1 MGRLLGLICRD
12 CGKLAP
18 AESSSYCE
26 ECFAPLEPAYDY
38 EAIRPTVSR
47 EIWAARPANIWRY
60 SELLPLLGPPAAA
73 LPVGF
78 TPLLPARK
86 LGRALGHNALFIKN
100 DAINF
105 PTLSFKDRVV
115 AVALNKAIELG
126 YDTIACSSTG
136 NLANALAAQAA
147 FAGLKAVVFVP
158 ADLEEAKLV
167 NTRIYGATLV
177 RVEGNYD
184 AVNRLCTQ
192 ISQEQ
197 HWAFVNVNLRPYY
210 AEGSKTV
217 GYEIAEQLGWRLP
230 EAVVVP
236 MAGGSLIG
244 RVYKAFGELGKLGL
258 VEPRGVKIFGAQAS
272 GCAPIVRAVQEGR
285 EQIQPE
291 RPATLA
297 RSLAIGNPAD
307 GLFAARV
314 IRDSGGWGAHVSDDE
329 MVEGIRLLASCEGV
343 FTETAGGVTVASF
356 RRLLA
361 EGRIGPD
368 ETTVLCITGN
378 GLKTTDAVC
387 GVGGQEFTI
396 APKLAEFKRVVL
408 GAAPPQLSPRFQVPS
423 SQLNLEPRTWNLEL
437 SRED

>member
-1 MGRLLGLICRD
+1 MGKLLGLSCRE
-12 CGKLAP
+12 CGRLAP
-18 AESSSYCE
+18 LEGTSYCE

-38 EAIRPTVSR
+38 EAVRAEVSR
-47 EIWAARPANIWRY
+47 EIWASRPANIWRY
-60 SELLPLLGPPAAA
+60 GELLPLLRPPEAA

-86 LGRALGHNALFIKN
+86 LGRVLGHRALFVKN
-100 DAINF
+100 DAVNY

-136 NLANALAAQAA
+136 NLANSVAAQAA

-158 ADLEEAKLV
+158 AELEEAKLV

-177 RVEGNYD
+177 RVDGNYD

-192 ISQEQ
+192 IAQEQ
-197 HWAFVNVNLRPYY
+197 RWAFVNVNLRPYY

-230 EAVVVP
+230 DAVVVP

-244 RVYKAFGELGKLGL
+244 RVHKAFGELGKLGL
-258 VEPRGVKIFGAQAS
+258 VEPRPVKIFGAQAS
-272 GCAPIVRAVQEGR
+272 GCAPIVRAVQAGR
-285 EQIQPE
+285 EQIVPE
-291 RPATLA
+291 KPNTIA

-314 IRDSGGWGAHVSDDE
+314 IRDSGGWGAHVSDQE
-329 MVEGIRLLASCEGV
+329 IIEGIRLLASCEGI
-343 FTETAGGVTVASF
+343 FTETAGGVTVAAF
-356 RRLLA
+356 RRLLE
-361 EGRIGPD
+361 EGRIHPD
-368 ETTVLCITGN
+368 ETVVLCITGN
-378 GLKTTDAVC
+378 GLKTIDAVC
-387 GVGGQEFTI
+387 GVGGEEFLI

-408 GAAPPQLSPRFQVPS
+408 GATRFQQPVAFA
-423 SQLNLEPRTWNLEL
+423 EVAT
-437 SRED
+437 

>member
-1 MGRLLGLICRD
+1 MGKLLGLSCRE
-12 CGKLAP
+12 CGRLAP
-18 AESSSYCE
+18 LEGTSYCE

-38 EAIRPTVSR
+38 EAVRAEVSR
-47 EIWAARPANIWRY
+47 ELWASRPADIWRY
-60 SELLPLLGPPAAA
+60 RELLPLLGPPEAA

-86 LGRALGHNALFIKN
+86 LGRVLGHRALFIKN
-100 DAINF
+100 DAVNY

-136 NLANALAAQAA
+136 NLANSVAAQAA

-158 ADLEEAKLV
+158 AELEEAKLV

-177 RVEGNYD
+177 RVDGNYD

-192 ISQEQ
+192 IAQEQ
-197 HWAFVNVNLRPYY
+197 RWAFVNVNLRPYY

-230 EAVVVP
+230 DAVVVP

-244 RVYKAFGELGKLGL
+244 RIHKAFGELGKLGL
-258 VEPRGVKIFGAQAS
+258 VEPRPVKIFGAQAS
-272 GCAPIVRAVQEGR
+272 GCAPIVRAVQAGR
-285 EQIQPE
+285 EQIVPE
-291 RPATLA
+291 KPNTIA

-314 IRDSGGWGAHVSDDE
+314 IRDSGGWGAHVSDQE
-329 MVEGIRLLASCEGV
+329 IIEGIRLLASCEGI
-343 FTETAGGVTVASF
+343 FTETAGGVTVAAF
-356 RRLLA
+356 RRLLE
-361 EGRIGPD
+361 EGRIQAD
-368 ETTVLCITGN
+368 ETAVLCITGN
-378 GLKTTDAVC
+378 GLKTIDAVC
-387 GVGGQEFTI
+387 GVGGEEFVI
-396 APKLAEFKRVVL
+396 APKLSEFKRVVL
-408 GAAPPQLSPRFQVPS
+408 GATCCQQPVAFAEAAPMASGGC
-423 SQLNLEPRTWNLEL
+423 
-437 SRED
+437 

>member
-1 MGRLLGLICRD
+1 MSKLLGLSCRE
-12 CGKLAP
+12 CGRLAP
-18 AESSSYCE
+18 VEGISYCE

-38 EAIRPTVSR
+38 EALRAEVSR
-47 EIWAARPANIWRY
+47 ELWASRPADIWRY
-60 SELLPLLGPPAAA
+60 RELLPLLGPPEAA
-73 LPVGF
+73 LPVGY

-86 LGRALGHNALFIKN
+86 LGRVLGHRALFVKN
-100 DAINF
+100 DAVNY

-136 NLANALAAQAA
+136 NLANSVAAQAA

-158 ADLEEAKLV
+158 AELEEAKLV

-177 RVEGNYD
+177 RVDGNYD

-192 ISQEQ
+192 IAQEQ

-230 EAVVVP
+230 DAVVVP

-244 RVYKAFGELGKLGL
+244 RVHKAFGELGKLGL
-258 VEPRGVKIFGAQAS
+258 VEPRPVKIFGAQAS
-272 GCAPIVRAVQEGR
+272 GCAPIVRAVEAGR
-285 EQIQPE
+285 EQIVPE
-291 RPATLA
+291 KPNTVA

-314 IRDSGGWGAHVSDDE
+314 IRDSGGWGAHVSDPE
-329 MVEGIRLLASCEGV
+329 IIEGIRLLASCEGI

-356 RRLLA
+356 RRLLE
-361 EGRIGPD
+361 EGRIQPD
-368 ETTVLCITGN
+368 ETAVLCITGN
-378 GLKTTDAVC
+378 GLKTIDAVC
-387 GVGGQEFTI
+387 GVGGEEFVI

-408 GAAPPQLSPRFQVPS
+408 GATRFQQPVAFA
-423 SQLNLEPRTWNLEL
+423 EAVT
-437 SRED
+437 

>member
-1 MGRLLGLICRD
+1 MGKLLGLSCRE
-12 CGKLAP
+12 CGRLAP
-18 AESSSYCE
+18 VEGTSYCE

-38 EAIRPTVSR
+38 EAVRAEVSR
-47 EIWAARPANIWRY
+47 ELWASRPADIWRY
-60 SELLPLLGPPAAA
+60 RELLPLLGPPEAA

-86 LGRALGHNALFIKN
+86 LGRVLGHQVLFIKN
-100 DAINF
+100 DAVNY

-136 NLANALAAQAA
+136 NLANSVAAQAA

-158 ADLEEAKLV
+158 AELEEAKLV

-177 RVEGNYD
+177 RVDGNYD

-192 ISQEQ
+192 IAQEQ
-197 HWAFVNVNLRPYY
+197 RWAFVNVNLRPYY

-230 EAVVVP
+230 DAVVVP

-244 RVYKAFGELGKLGL
+244 RVHKAFGELGKLGL
-258 VEPRGVKIFGAQAS
+258 VEPRPVKIFGAQAS
-272 GCAPIVRAVQEGR
+272 GCAPIVRAVQAGR
-285 EQIQPE
+285 EQIVPE
-291 RPATLA
+291 KPNTIA

-314 IRDSGGWGAHVSDDE
+314 IRDSGGWGAHVSDQE
-329 MVEGIRLLASCEGV
+329 IIEGIRLLASCEGV

-356 RRLLA
+356 RRLLE
-361 EGRIGPD
+361 EGRIQPD

-378 GLKTTDAVC
+378 GLKTIDAVC
-387 GVGGQEFTI
+387 GVGGEEFLI

-408 GAAPPQLSPRFQVPS
+408 GATRFQQPVAFAEAAPIVS
-423 SQLNLEPRTWNLEL
+423 GGR
-437 SRED
+437 